1 MQRTRLGWVL
11 YGGDEETLDMSVIA
25 IEVGEE
31 QEHVFAAL
39 AEVYFDLENSIR
51 TPTTKG
57 SFRED
62 DVRAIQILLSTTR
75 SLTDYCETGLLWN
88 FDENPNKK
96 NKRRLVFDAAAK
108 VDGKS
113 LNQTIL

>member
-39 AEVYFDLENSIR
+39 AEEYFDLENSIH
-51 TPTTKG
+51 TPPTKE
-57 SFRED
+57 SFREE
-62 DVRAIQILLSTTR
+62 DVRATQILLSTTR

-88 FDENPNKK
+88 FDEPT
-96 NKRRLVFDAAAK
+96 LPL
-108 VDGKS
+108 S
-113 LNQTIL
+113 